1 MNHFTDIELH
11 RWRDAGP
18 GADRERVV
26 AHLAECADC
35 AGRYAAAIRTMPLH
49 AEPATEAQEFVAAG
63 RRIATRRRW
72 VAPLA
77 AAAVLAIAVAI
88 PIAIREKTPAE
99 AGALL
104 HFRGGGIQALA
115 PMGSIDRSE
124 VEFVWSSGVRA
135 TRYRLQV
142 GNGNVITTE
151 TQSTQTRMSLKPGT
165 YWWSVTALD
174 ERGKTITESQRLTFT
189 IRPR

>member
-1 MNHFTDIELH
+1 MNHFTDIDLH
-11 RWRDAGP
+11 RWRESGP

-26 AHLAECADC
+26 AHLAECAEC
-35 AGRYAAAIRTMPLH
+35 ASRYAAAIRTMPLR
-49 AEPATEAQEFVAAG
+49 AEPAADAQEFVNAG
-63 RRIATRRRW
+63 RRIASRRHW

-77 AAAVLAIAVAI
+77 AAAVLVIAVAI
-88 PIAIREKTPAE
+88 PMAMNKNETSPE
-99 AGALL
+99 L